1 MLGLLYLLATNVT
14 IKKPTNLPTADA
26 GTDTLK
32 AILSIVFAIVGA
44 LALLMM
50 VISGL
55 RYVLSA
61 GDPAKITKAKDGII
75 FALVGLLVAITAE
88 AIVAFVVDRL

>member
-1 MLGLLYLLATNVT
+1 MLGYLYILASS
-14 IKKPTNLPTADA
+14 IKQPSNLPTADA

-32 AILSIVFAIVGA
+32 TILSIVFAIIGA

-50 VISGL
+50 VVSGL